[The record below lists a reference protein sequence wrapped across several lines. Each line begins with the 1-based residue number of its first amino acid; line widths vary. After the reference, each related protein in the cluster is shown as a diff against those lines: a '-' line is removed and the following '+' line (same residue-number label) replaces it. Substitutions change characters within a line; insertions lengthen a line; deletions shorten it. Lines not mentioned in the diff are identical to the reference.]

1 MKMFWTVPMLLGFLA
16 LSTSPTAV
24 CQAADTALGGEPG
37 VAWPLRASS
46 NGRYVSDSKGVPV
59 LLIGDSA
66 QSLLGSLSDRMEI
79 RFGNGDGNHRCC
91 NAGWTPYDRLHGAE
105 PRHYR

>member
-1 MKMFWTVPMLLGFLA
+1 MKMFRTVPMLLGFLA
-16 LSTSPTAV
+16 LPTSPTAV

-66 QSLLGSLSDRMEI
+66 QSLSGIYEDDGTATHGRHGYRGTDRNL
-79 RFGNGDGNHRCC
+79 R
-91 NAGWTPYDRLHGAE
+91 NADQ
-105 PRHYR
+105 